1 VTTLAQLLAERRHA
15 LLDFD
20 GPICSVFGSVT
31 DLQIANALRDVVAD
45 YTSKLPESVASAHDP
60 FEVLRFAAVLGL
72 ECLARTEEA
81 LVTGEI
87 DAVSAAPETCGM
99 RAALDNLASS
109 GLSVTIVSNNSA
121 PAIWSF
127 IDNRGLASKITG
139 IFGRVPAQPALLKPN
154 PYLLVQALQARN
166 AAPGN
171 TLFIG
176 DSISDIEAG
185 AALDIP
191 VVAYA
196 NRLEKRERFKAMR
209 TAVVI
214 DSMWELSGA

>member
-1 VTTLAQLLAERRHA
+1 VTPLAQLLAERRQV
-15 LLDFD
+15 LIDFD

-31 DLQIANALRDVVAD
+31 DRQVANALREVVAG
-45 YTSKLPESVASAHDP
+45 YTRQISEPVASAHDP
-60 FEVLRFAAVLGL
+60 FEVLRFAASIDL

-81 LVTGEI
+81 FVACEI
-87 DAVSAAPETCGM
+87 DAVSTAPETPGM
-99 RAALDNLASS
+99 RAALDALVSS

-121 PAIWSF
+121 AAITSF
-127 IDNRGLASKITG
+127 ANHRGLTSKIAG
-139 IFGRVPAQPALLKPN
+139 IVGRAPAQPALLKPN
-154 PYLLVQALQARN
+154 PYLLAQAINERKTV
-166 AAPGN
+166 PRD

-196 NRLEKRERFKAMR
+196 NRPGKRERFAAMHPA
-209 TAVVI
+209 AVI
-214 DSMWELSGA
+214 NSMWTLSGA